1 MYIKP
6 FAVEEWM
13 NEYEDNAR
21 YNIAETCVDSVSVD
35 ELFALTG
42 EDKDAFL
49 KDICARRLTYGHIFG
64 APEFKKGVA
73 SLYRTVTP
81 EEIITTHGAAGASHH
96 VFYSLVEPGDRVVSI
111 MPTYQQLYSIPES
124 YGADLQLLHLKQ
136 ENDYLPDLQELR
148 ALVTPGTKLICI
160 NNPNNPTGALMD
172 GALLRE
178 IVAIAREAGAY
189 VLCDEVYRHLT
200 QSDEWSESIVD
211 LYEKGI
217 SLGSMSKVFS
227 LAGLR
232 LGWVTTHDKDALAS
246 MTSHRDYNHIS
257 CGLFDE
263 ALAAIALRHKDKLL
277 QRNQGIV
284 RDNLAIL
291 DAWVQSQPHVRYTK
305 PKAGTT
311 ALVYYDYDI
320 PSRELCIDMYN
331 RTGAF
336 VTPGECFE
344 QGRSMRIG
352 YACDQQVLKD
362 GLAAIDAYFA
372 LLDGEGK

>member
-35 ELFALTG
+35 ELFELVG

-49 KDICARRLTYGHIFG
+49 KNICARRLTYGHIFG

-73 SLYRTVTP
+73 SLYRTIEP
-81 EEIITTHGAAGASHH
+81 REIITTHGAAGASHH

-136 ENDYLPDLQELR
+136 ENDYLPDLSELR

-160 NNPNNPTGALMD
+160 NNPNNPTGALMS
-172 GALLRE
+172 GELLRA
-178 IVAIAREAGAY
+178 IVDIAREAGAY

-211 LYEKGI
+211 IYEKGI

-232 LGWVTTHDKDALAS
+232 LGWVATHDKDALAS

-263 ALAAIALRHKDKLL
+263 ALAGVALRHKEKLL

-284 RDNLAIL
+284 RHNLAIL
-291 DAWVQSQPHVRYTK
+291 DAWVQSQSHVHYTK

-336 VTPGECFE
+336 VTPGDCFE

-352 YACDQQVLKD
+352 YACDEQVLRD
-362 GLAAIDAYFA
+362 GLKAIDEYFT
-372 LLDGEGK
+372 LLDAEGK